1 MCLLKLFRRSRP
13 EVFLGKGVVKI
24 YSKFTGEYPYQS
36 LISIKLQSKV
46 ITLEITLRHGC
57 SPVNLQHIFRTP
69 FPRNTHLGDCFW
81 LLLEMN
87 IKFYAIPTELWWY
100 YWDLVVKGGE
110 NSFVDLFLNISV
122 TIRLRY
128 KSHIEWILQTDNGSF
143 CLFPLKFMETI
154 FELKINLHKF
164 CKTLT
169 SFNLMIS
176 FKILKGCLLF
186 KGTHT
191 NSFWINRGINIR
203 LILNQ

>member
-1 MCLLKLFRRSRP
+1 MLTEAIQKKPSRGVLRKRCSENIQQIYRRIPIPKSD
-13 EVFLGKGVVKI
+13 FNKI
-24 YSKFTGEYPYQS
+24 AKQS
-36 LISIKLQSKV
+36 NH
-46 ITLEITLRHGC
+46 TWNHTRHGC

-143 CLFPLKFMETI
+143 CLFP
-154 FELKINLHKF
+154 
-164 CKTLT
+164 
-169 SFNLMIS
+169 
-176 FKILKGCLLF
+176 
-186 KGTHT
+186 
-191 NSFWINRGINIR
+191 
-203 LILNQ
+203 